1 MTDMFTAGIEDGRRK
16 SALVPLTEPPPEMV
30 ADWNHIGLFAT
41 GIALGAVLGATV
53 ALLVAP
59 ASGRE
64 IRGRVARKF
73 GRGGGDSVWEDLAD
87 ELAKAE
93 RELAEAEEKETAEV

>member
-1 MTDMFTAGIEDGRRK
+1 MSDVFTSGIEDGRRK

-30 ADWNHIGLFAT
+30 ADWNQIGLFAT

-73 GRGGGDSVWEDLAD
+73 GRGSADESVWNELAD
-87 ELAKAE
+87 ELAQAE
-93 RELAEAEEKETAEV
+93 RELRHAGEE

>member
-1 MTDMFTAGIEDGRRK
+1 MSDMFASSIEDGRRK
-16 SALVPLTEPPPEMV
+16 SALIPLTEPPPEMV
-30 ADWNHIGLFAT
+30 ADWNQIGLFAT

-64 IRGRVARKF
+64 LRGRVARKF
-73 GRGGGDSVWEDLAD
+73 GRGSDDDSVWDQLAD
-87 ELAKAE
+87 ELAQAE
-93 RELAEAEEKETAEV
+93 RELREVGEEAVPV

>member
-1 MTDMFTAGIEDGRRK
+1 MFTSSIEDGRRK
-16 SALVPLTEPPPEMV
+16 SALVPLTEQPPEMV
-30 ADWNHIGLFAT
+30 ADWDHIGLFAT

-64 IRGRVARKF
+64 LRSRVARRL
-73 GRGGGDSVWEDLAD
+73 GRGGEDDSVWEELAD
-87 ELAKAE
+87 ELARAKRRLVKTGGDSE
-93 RELAEAEEKETAEV
+93 D

>member
-1 MTDMFTAGIEDGRRK
+1 MTDIFATDTEEGRRK
-16 SALVPLTEPPPEMV
+16 SALIPLTEPPPELV
-30 ADWNHIGLFAT
+30 ADWDHIGLFAT

-64 IRGRVARKF
+64 LRGRVARKF

-93 RELAEAEEKETAEV
+93 RELANAGEASD

>member
-1 MTDMFTAGIEDGRRK
+1 MTDMFTTGIENGRPK

-30 ADWNHIGLFAT
+30 ADWHHIGLFAT

-59 ASGRE
+59 ASGAKT
-64 IRGRVARKF
+64 RGRFARKLER
-73 GRGGGDSVWEDLAD
+73 GRNDQSVWEDLAD
-87 ELAKAE
+87 ELAKAG
-93 RELAEAEEKETAEV
+93 RELAKEQEETASV